1 MHPKD
6 QNIIKVGLKLL
17 ILWNFSSSVST
28 CLTLKCRNC
37 MQKKTVT
44 VHLGRP

>member
-6 QNIIKVGLKLL
+6 QNIIKVGLNLL

-37 MQKKTVT
+37 FQKTVT